1 MLLSDN
7 KYNVDIATRKG
18 VGDKRKKHL
27 NRIGIQTVSD
37 LLFYF
42 PRIYI
47 NRGDIIKISSAQPDE
62 EGMFFGE
69 VRMVNFH
76 LLKGKKGIRNI
87 FSAILED
94 DTGSL
99 IISWFNSPFL
109 KQTIFKGTK
118 LIVFGNVIS
127 YRNHLQITSPEFYKI
142 VSSDDEIHNIKKGII
157 PIYPE
162 SENINSRFILSIV
175 EPIISNNNFLLEE
188 TLPDK
193 ILTQHKFPDRTN
205 AIKTLHLPEKVSS
218 VTKAKER
225 FIFEEFFYEQL
236 YLNKIRAEIKK
247 ILKKRPYLPKA
258 NLARDLYKSLPFEL
272 TNAQKRVLSE
282 IVSDLK
288 SPNPMNRLLQGDVG
302 SGKTVVALL
311 SAVYAIESGYQVAFM
326 VPTEILAYQHYTN
339 IMEILQNIVGTEQ
352 CSVPTK
358 IPLLRGVRGMYSLGV
373 KPAIEYLIGSTPIAK
388 KKLIYAGLENGELS
402 FVIGTHALFQ
412 EKVNFKNLGLAI
424 VDEQHR
430 FGVMQRARLE
440 SKGLNPDV
448 LFMTATPIPRS
459 LAMTIYGDMDVSIID
474 ELPKGRGKMVTRLV
488 GEEKRDDVYKFVLS
502 EIQQG
507 VQAYIVCPLVEQSET
522 LDLKSAIEFY
532 EKLKETYFKNIHVGL
547 MHGRLK
553 SEEKEDMMKR
563 FKAGEI
569 DALVSTT
576 VIEVGVDVPN
586 ATIMVVEHSNR
597 FGLSQLHQLRGRISR
612 GQRRGVFVMMSD
624 KKLSPDT
631 YKRLK
636 VLVETTDG
644 FKIAEEDLKFRGP
657 GEIFGLAQ
665 SGFPAYHLA
674 DVIENF
680 NILQS
685 ARNEA
690 QKILPT
696 TFLIVGLE
704 CGSLL
709 PHSDSN
715 HIEPKDNLLIKKY
728 LIIFAE
734 NCKTPIPLK

>member
-1 MLLSDN
+1 MLLTDKN
-7 KYNVDIATRKG
+7 YNTDIVTLKG
-18 VGDKRKKHL
+18 VGKKRKTQL
-27 NRIGIQTVSD
+27 NRIGIHTVSD

-42 PRIYI
+42 PRRYI
-47 NRGDIIKISSAQPDE
+47 DRGDIIEIGSAQPDK
-62 EGMFFGE
+62 EGMFLGE
-69 VRMVNFH
+69 VKLVNFH
-76 LLKGKKGIRNI
+76 YIKGRRGIKNI
-87 FSAILED
+87 FNALLQD

-109 KQTIFKGTK
+109 KQTIYKGTK
-118 LIVFGNVIS
+118 LIVFGTVTS
-127 YRNHLQITSPEFYKI
+127 YKNHLQITNPEFYK
-142 VSSDDEIHNIKKGII
+142 VLEQDDEIQNIKKGII

-162 SENINSRFILSIV
+162 SENITSRFIFSIV
-175 EPIISNNNFLLEE
+175 EPIISQDSLILEE
-188 TLPDK
+188 NLPDSIITQYRFPNRTDATK
-193 ILTQHKFPDRTN
+193 ILHS
-205 AIKTLHLPEKVSS
+205 PEKVNF
-218 VTKAKER
+218 VPKASER

-236 YLNKIRAEIKK
+236 YLNKLRAEIKK
-247 ILKKRPYLPKA
+247 INKERQYLQKA
-258 NLARDLYKSLPFEL
+258 NLARDLYKNLPFEL
-272 TNAQKRVLSE
+272 TNAQKKVLTE
-282 IVSDLK
+282 IVADLK

-326 VPTEILAYQHYTN
+326 VPTEILAFQHYAN
-339 IMEILQNIVGTEQ
+339 ITDILQSIDLK
-352 CSVPTK
+352 SY
-358 IPLLRGVRGMYSLGV
+358 GVNLT
-373 KPAIEYLIGSTPIAK
+373 IEYLIGSTPIAK
-388 KKLIYAGLENGELS
+388 KKSIYERLENGELP
-402 FVIGTHALFQ
+402 FIIGTHALFQ
-412 EKVNFKNLGLAI
+412 EKVNFKKLGLVI

-440 SKGLNPDV
+440 RKGLNPDV

-474 ELPKGRGKMVTRLV
+474 ELPKGRGKMFTRLV

-502 EIQQG
+502 EIQKG

-532 EKLKETYFKNIHVGL
+532 DKLKETYFKNICVGL

-553 SEEKEDMMKR
+553 SEEKEEVMR
-563 FKAGEI
+563 EFKSGKI

-576 VIEVGVDVPN
+576 VIEVGIDVPN
-586 ATIMVVEHSNR
+586 STIMVIEHSNR

-612 GQRRGVFVMMSD
+612 GQRRGVFVMMYD
-624 KKLSPDT
+624 KKLSRDA

-665 SGFPAYHLA
+665 SGFPAYSLA
-674 DVIENF
+674 NIIEDF
-680 NILQS
+680 NLLQL

-690 QKILPT
+690 QK
-696 TFLIVGLE
+696 
-704 CGSLL
+704 LL
-709 PHSDSN
+709 SQYKNLSDA
-715 HIEPKDNLLIKKY
+715 DNLILRKY
-728 LIIFAE
+728 LKLFAE
-734 NCKTPIPLK
+734 HCHTPVPLK

>member
-7 KYNVDIATRKG
+7 KYNVDIATLKG
-18 VGDKRKKHL
+18 VGDKRKKQL
-27 NRIGIQTVSD
+27 IRIGIHTISD

-47 NRGDIIKISSAQPDE
+47 NRGDIIKISSAQPDK

-76 LLKGKKGIRNI
+76 LLKSKKGIKNI

-142 VSSDDEIHNIKKGII
+142 VHSDDEIHNIKKGII

-162 SENINSRFILSIV
+162 SENITSRFILSIV
-175 EPIISNNNFLLEE
+175 EPIISNNNFSLEE

-218 VTKAKER
+218 VAKARER

-247 ILKKRPYLPKA
+247 ILKERPYLPKA
-258 NLARDLYKSLPFEL
+258 NLTRDLYKSLPFEL

-288 SPNPMNRLLQGDVG
+288 SPHPMNRLLQGDVG

-326 VPTEILAYQHYTN
+326 VPTEILSFQHYSN
-339 IMEILQNIVGTEQ
+339 IMDIVNSIDLKSYGVNLT
-352 CSVPTK
+352 TK
-358 IPLLRGVRGMYSLGV
+358 
-373 KPAIEYLIGSTPIAK
+373 YLIGSTPFSK
-388 KKLIYAGLENGELS
+388 KKSIYAGLENGELS

-412 EKVNFKNLGLAI
+412 GKVNFKNLGLAI

-532 EKLKETYFKNIHVGL
+532 EKLKETYFKNIRVGL

-576 VIEVGVDVPN
+576 VIEVGVDISN
-586 ATIMVVEHSNR
+586 ATVMVIEHSNR

-690 QKILPT
+690 QKT
-696 TFLIVGLE
+696 ME

-709 PHSDSN
+709 PLFNSN
-715 HIEPKDNLLIKKY
+715 HIEHKDNLLIKKY
-728 LIIFAE
+728 LKIFAE